1 MPYVKRDKDS
11 QVIAIFAEE
20 PMEDAE
26 FLVASHPDVIGFLNM
41 NASEEQSLQFL
52 TSSDYELVR
61 VLEDLIELLIDKN
74 VVLFTELPSAAQR
87 KLVQRRKARQN
98 LREEDA
104 LMIGEDDIL

>member
-1 MPYVKRDKDS
+1 MPYVKRDNQN
-11 QVIAIFAEE
+11 QVIAIFSEA
-20 PMEDAE
+20 PSEDAE
-26 FLVASHPDVIGFLNM
+26 YLAASHSDVISFLNL

-74 VVLFTELPSAAQR
+74 IVLFTELPSAAQR

-98 LREEDA
+98 LREENA
-104 LMIGEDDIL
+104 LMIDEDDIL

>member
-1 MPYVKRDKDS
+1 MPYVNRDKDN

-20 PMEDAE
+20 PTEGAE
-26 FLVASHPDVIGFLNM
+26 YLAASHPDVIGFLNM